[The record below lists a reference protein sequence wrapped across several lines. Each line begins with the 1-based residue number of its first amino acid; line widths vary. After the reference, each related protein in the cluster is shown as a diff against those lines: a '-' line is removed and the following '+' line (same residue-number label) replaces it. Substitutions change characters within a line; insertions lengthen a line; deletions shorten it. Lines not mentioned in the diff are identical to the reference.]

1 MTGYDRPAG
10 GMRGGHHL
18 TGDHPAVGMRG
29 GHQGKAQR
37 GMFCFCATLFTDHAR
52 PADLRDHLRQRQRGG
67 RGGRGGLGCQG
78 RQGDLRDHLNQQRVE
93 QQRVEPERV
102 KDRSGEEAEM
112 FNSFRYWREP
122 LVHIEDIAKSELLK
136 PSRPACLDIRKEYG
150 GRKLEEEEQEIKV
163 FNNPGKIQKF
173 KITDQE
179 IGFSVSDAC
188 ELSAIKIEVIK
199 SVSRVEVNIFRAS
212 DNFVKLQNRGSLKK
226 SVFSYVNSQKK
237 KVTFAYP
244 LKLRGK
250 KNYVLNLT
258 MEHGTVEVA
267 QLENERQV
275 IDRAG
280 EVRITG
286 TETSIK
292 SLFIK

>member
-1 MTGYDRPAG
+1 MDPIIFIGRVWVGNTTARRIAHFFLTQGTD
-10 GMRGGHHL
+10 MRG
-18 TGDHPAVGMRG
+18 
-29 GHQGKAQR
+29 
-37 GMFCFCATLFTDHAR
+37 CFTIAR
-52 PADLRDHLRQRQRGG
+52 
-67 RGGRGGLGCQG
+67 
-78 RQGDLRDHLNQQRVE
+78 
-93 QQRVEPERV
+93 
-102 KDRSGEEAEM
+102 
-112 FNSFRYWREP
+112 
-122 LVHIEDIAKSELLK
+122 HI
-136 PSRPACLDIRKEYG
+136 
-150 GRKLEEEEQEIKV
+150 KLEEEEQEIKV

-212 DNFVKLQNRGSLKK
+212 DKFVKLQNRGSLKK
-226 SVFSYVNSQKK
+226 SIFSYVNSQKK

-267 QLENERQV
+267 QLVNERQV

>member
-1 MTGYDRPAG
+1 M
-10 GMRGGHHL
+10 
-18 TGDHPAVGMRG
+18 
-29 GHQGKAQR
+29 
-37 GMFCFCATLFTDHAR
+37 
-52 PADLRDHLRQRQRGG
+52 
-67 RGGRGGLGCQG
+67 
-78 RQGDLRDHLNQQRVE
+78 
-93 QQRVEPERV
+93 EPERV

-199 SVSRVEVNIFRAS
+199 
-212 DNFVKLQNRGSLKK
+212 
-226 SVFSYVNSQKK
+226 
-237 KVTFAYP
+237 
-244 LKLRGK
+244 
-250 KNYVLNLT
+250 
-258 MEHGTVEVA
+258 
-267 QLENERQV
+267 ER
-275 IDRAG
+275 
-280 EVRITG
+280 RIML
-286 TETSIK
+286 SI
-292 SLFIK
+292 